1 MVYLELALKHQRAFP
16 VEAVMGQI
24 LSVVRRARFTC
35 FRLGEIAITMKSKQP
50 TEFENFDKIMGGL
63 LSVPYSELQKKLEEE
78 KQAKQKKKRATSPAS
93 SRASSSRKKRV
104 A

>member
-1 MVYLELALKHQRAFP
+1 
-16 VEAVMGQI
+16 
-24 LSVVRRARFTC
+24 
-35 FRLGEIAITMKSKQP
+35 MKEKRSD
-50 TEFENFDKIMGGL
+50 EFESFDKVMGGL

-78 KQAKQKKKRATSPAS
+78 KQEKQKRKRATSSAPA